1 METTKGSFFSF
12 SDFTETEVVIFPIS
26 GLLGTADSNA
36 CDIVQD
42 ISVYLCLCKWPT
54 FACRPVLCF
63 ILWVH
68 LSFDFVF
75 SIAALTNKRSLVL
88 MPESSAEEITVC
100 PGKYTM
106 TLLNFWYYLSAFSFL
121 LNFLTV
127 QTILRSV
134 MCDLCVYVFI
144 ASVYT
149 HTCSHTCFLVD
160 TGSDCQPYFVLEE

>member
-121 LNFLTV
+121 LNFLAV

-149 HTCSHTCFLVD
+149 HTCSHTCFLVY